1 VLQVLGGV
9 QDAAA
14 DAGATAGLMGC
25 LMQAV
30 LASPQADKLSQVGQL
45 TAPHGQQMCAPIML
59 QQQPCRACYTP
70 LIACCLCGQ
79 QLL

>member
-1 VLQVLGGV
+1 MLSQMLGGCCVVQVLGGV

-45 TAPHGQQMCAPIML
+45 DVPHTLGGTM
-59 QQQPCRACYTP
+59 RVWR
-70 LIACCLCGQ
+70 CCLAFTCVT
-79 QLL
+79 

>member
-1 VLQVLGGV
+1 MRSQMLGDCCVVQVLGGV

-45 TAPHGQQMCAPIML
+45 EVPT
-59 QQQPCRACYTP
+59 QPGFGTLRGSGA
-70 LIACCLCGQ
+70 A
-79 QLL
+79 LLLRV